1 MPQQQAIETQSKPA
15 SAAGNLRFPLT
26 DRSIAHLP
34 FAERG
39 QYFAFDEKLGGF
51 QVVVGRKRKTFMVRS
66 EIRIAGKR
74 IASARVTIGDCSK
87 ITVAKARTIAEGYLS
102 EMRQG
107 RHPRP
112 DAVKRPCAVSDRV
125 EQQQSSDKT
134 AREDAEGPSLREAWE
149 RYKAALIKKGRSAGT
164 IAGYEDHV
172 TRVLK
177 IWIDRPLKDLA
188 EDPDLVARK
197 HDAITLASGPYAAN
211 GAMRTLRAIYNH
223 AWLKNKKV
231 LSRDNPVDA
240 VDWNKER
247 RRNSGMG
254 VSDLPGWFNELARLE
269 NPIRR
274 EFHLMEVLSGSRP
287 AALKRARLNHLDLRR
302 RILHIPAPK
311 GGEDRAFDIPL
322 SREMI
327 RSLMRVIRF
336 GRAQHP
342 VEARIWLFPAESKAG
357 HIYTTQEDRADLS
370 KWGNDLRQT
379 YRTIA
384 TIAKVNGVDAK
395 LLMNHA
401 IPGVNEGYI
410 TREKILEDHLRQQQQ
425 AITDVI
431 FAPIRDLREKDG
443 PVATWLRPRSARAQI
458 ALAQETRTAHA
469 HLHEVR
475 RRKALQ
481 ARENNADGQY

>member
-1 MPQQQAIETQSKPA
+1 MARRQAKQTEATPSTKGG
-15 SAAGNLRFPLT
+15 SLRFLLT

-34 FAERG
+34 YAARG
-39 QYFAFDEKLGGF
+39 QYFAFDEKLAGF
-51 QVVVGRKRKTFMVRS
+51 HVVVGRKRKTFMVRGD
-66 EIRIAGKR
+66 IRVEGKR
-74 IASARVTIGDCSK
+74 GATVRVTVGDCSK
-87 ITVAKARTIAEGYLS
+87 ITVAKARTVAEGYLS
-102 EMRQG
+102 EIHQG

-112 DAVKRPCAVSDRV
+112 EGLKRKSRV
-125 EQQQSSDKT
+125 
-134 AREDAEGPSLREAWE
+134 AELAEVQPENEVAADGPTLRQAWE
-149 RYKAALIKKGRSAGT
+149 RYKAALIKKGRGERT

-172 TRVLK
+172 VRVLK
-177 IWIDRPLKDLA
+177 VWLDKPIKELA

-197 HDAITLASGPYAAN
+197 HDALTESSGPYGAN
-211 GAMRTLRAIYNH
+211 GTMRTLRAIYNH

-231 LSRDNPVDA
+231 LPRDNPVDA

-254 VSDLPGWFNELARLE
+254 IAELPGWFTELAQLD

-274 EFHLMEVLSGSRP
+274 EFHLLTLLSASRTD
-287 AALKRARLNHLDLRR
+287 ALKKARLKHLNLRR

-327 RSLMRVIRF
+327 RSIIRVIRF

-342 VEARIWLFPAESKAG
+342 VEARLWLFPAESEAG
-357 HIYTTQEDRADLS
+357 HIANTQEERSNLS

-379 YRTIA
+379 YRTLA
-384 TIAKVNGVDAK
+384 TVAKVNGVDSK

-410 TREKILEDHLRQQQQ
+410 TREKILEDHLREQQQ
-425 AITDVI
+425 AITNII
-431 FAPIRDLREKDG
+431 FGAIHDLHAKSG
-443 PVATWLRPRSARAQI
+443 PVRTWLRPRAAQFQI
-458 ALAQETRTAHA
+458 AAAEETMRAYV
-469 HLHEVR
+469 HLDEVR
-475 RRKALQ
+475 RKKARA
-481 ARENNADGQY
+481 AREGALI